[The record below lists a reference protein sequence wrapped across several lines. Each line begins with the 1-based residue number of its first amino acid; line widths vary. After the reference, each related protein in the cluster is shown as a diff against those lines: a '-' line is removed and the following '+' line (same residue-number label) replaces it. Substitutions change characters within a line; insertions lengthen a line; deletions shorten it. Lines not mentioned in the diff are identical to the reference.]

1 MEVLLRRLLAYAQ
14 TADAPSFHPFGTKAR
29 SILETSIG
37 QLIDNAGVRCGKFFP
52 ELDADGL
59 VNLMDTTIHAT
70 THATTHATIHATTH
84 ATPACKANHV
94 GDVSLRPS
102 SDPNQHYKC

>member
-14 TADAPSFHPFGTKAR
+14 TTDAPSFHP
-29 SILETSIG
+29 SID
-37 QLIDNAGVRCGKFFP
+37 QLVDNAGVRCGKFFP

>member
-59 VNLMDTTIHAT
+59 FNLMDT
-70 THATTHATIHATTH
+70 TIHATTH